1 MIYIQTETYSFR
13 KVHECEIMNF
23 YFIIE
28 FSKRNINFTIAFQY
42 QKISQFQL
50 AQILVKQA
58 FL

>member
-13 KVHECEIMNF
+13 KVHEYEIMNF

-28 FSKRNINFTIAFQY
+28 FSKRDINFTIAFQY